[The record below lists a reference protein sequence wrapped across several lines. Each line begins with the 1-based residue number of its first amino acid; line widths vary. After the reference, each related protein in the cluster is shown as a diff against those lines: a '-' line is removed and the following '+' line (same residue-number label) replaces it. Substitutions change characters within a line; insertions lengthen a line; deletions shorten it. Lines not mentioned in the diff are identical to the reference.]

1 MVSVGRPNGLWL
13 VIWQR
18 HWRREFEM
26 PPFRDKNLAEV
37 PSLHLIPLPFA
48 KLVRIQILADFN

>member
-18 HWRREFEM
+18 HRRREFEM

-37 PSLHLIPLPFA
+37 LSLHLIPLPFA
-48 KLVRIQILADFN
+48 KLVGTLKFVN